1 MNEPILI
8 PEAEGK
14 RPARILCVDDEP
26 NILTALRRLFRPL
39 GYEIL
44 VAEGG
49 ESGLQILEST
59 PVDIVISDMRMPGM
73 DGTQFLECV
82 RIRWPDTI
90 RLLLT
95 GYADVRSILGAINR
109 GEIYRYITKPW
120 DDNDIVLVVRHA
132 LERKSLE
139 AEKQRL
145 EALTYEQNE
154 ELKALNANL
163 ENKVAART
171 AELRKV
177 HDELLVS
184 NERLKENYLTS
195 IKVFS
200 SMIEM
205 RGANLA
211 GHSRRVADLSRRIA
225 TRMNLDSLETQHI
238 FIAGLLHNIGKIGFS
253 DDLLSLPMSLMNGEQ
268 LGQYWKYPI
277 RGEQLLTPLED
288 LREAAKIVRSHQER
302 FDGEGYPDRLS
313 GFDIPLGARVLAVAS
328 DYDNLQIGALAQR
341 RLRPDEAVTA
351 IVNSRGKRYDPLVV
365 AVFQDTILGRNVVE
379 PPPGEALPVSAL
391 RPGMTLA
398 RDLVTRDGFLL
409 LSAEHTLSE
418 RLIRQIV
425 DFEHSSNES
434 FTVYVLVEQKK

>member
-1 MNEPILI
+1 MMEPLPR
-8 PEAEGK
+8 PEADSE

-39 GYEIL
+39 GYEVLI
-44 VAEGG
+44 A
-49 ESGLQILEST
+49 ESGEAGLKVLESAE
-59 PVDIVISDMRMPGM
+59 VDIVVSDMRMPGM

-82 RIRWPDTI
+82 RIRWPDTV

-95 GYADVRSILGAINR
+95 GYADIRSILGAINR

-132 LERKSLE
+132 LERKALE
-139 AEKQRL
+139 AEKRRL

-163 ENKVAART
+163 ESKVAART

-184 NERLKENYLTS
+184 NERLKANYLTS

-211 GHSRRVADLSRRIA
+211 GHSRRVADLSRRIT
-225 TRMNLDSLETQHI
+225 TRMGLDSFESQNI
-238 FIAGLLHNIGKIGFS
+238 FIAGLLHSIGKIGFS
-253 DDLLSLPMSLMNGEQ
+253 DDLLSLPLSLMNGEQ
-268 LGQYWKYPI
+268 LGQYRKYPI
-277 RGEQLLTPLED
+277 RGEQLLMPLED
-288 LREAAKIVRSHQER
+288 LREAARIVRSHQER
-302 FDGEGYPDRLS
+302 FDGEGFPDGLA
-313 GFDIPLGARVLAVAS
+313 GFDIPLGARVLAIAS

-341 RLRPDEAVTA
+341 RLRPDEAFNA
-351 IVNSRGKRYDPLVV
+351 IVGNRGKRYDPLVV
-365 AVFQDTILGRNVVE
+365 SAFQDAIQGRNIVDPPQGE
-379 PPPGEALPVSAL
+379 PLRVSAL
-391 RPGMTLA
+391 QPGMALA
-398 RDLVTRDGFLL
+398 RDLVTRDGSLL
-409 LSAEHTLSE
+409 LSAEHVLSE
-418 RLIRQIV
+418 RLIRQIA
-425 DFEHSSNES
+425 DFEKSSNES
-434 FTVYVLVEQKK
+434 FTVYVLTEHKK